1 MNEILTITKKEFAR
15 FFSNKA
21 TAFIAL
27 FLPGLLMAGMY
38 TAIGNME
45 GMGPLDEEE
54 TFTIAV
60 SNLPASIEAIAKDS
74 PVTLVS
80 ITGDMPDKDTMRQAI
95 NDEEYDAYAVFPD
108 NFDAI
113 VSGFTSK
120 EGERDEPLPFIA
132 IYYDDSVEKSHYAFE
147 GLSEILNAY
156 ETSLVN
162 VFDINA
168 GEEQYDLSTDD
179 SIFATILSTMMPM
192 FILMMLVASIGT
204 ISSESI
210 AGEKERG
217 TIATLLSTPIQRN
230 SIVWGKL
237 ITIASIG
244 VVSTIF
250 TIAGVIVGLANM
262 SDQEIN
268 LAAYSAYDYALLVA
282 ILISFSLAI
291 SVLLIIFSA
300 LAPNTRSAQI
310 YFTTVYIAIMALG
323 LLVGMNGGS
332 SVPTPYYLIPFYN
345 TARALM
351 DVFAVEATGLTVGIT
366 ALVNIVLS
374 VLCVFVAQKI
384 LNSERFMFQ
393 K

>member
-1 MNEILTITKKEFAR
+1 MREILIIAKKEFAR

-45 GMGPLDEEE
+45 GVGAPDEEE
-54 TFTIAV
+54 TFTVAV
-60 SNLPASIEAIAKDS
+60 SHLPASMEAVAKDS
-74 PVTLVS
+74 PIAFVDVK
-80 ITGDMPDKDTMRQAI
+80 GAVPDKDMIRQAI
-95 NDEEYDAYAVFPD
+95 NDEKYDAYAIFPD
-108 NFDAI
+108 NFDEI
-113 VSGFTSK
+113 VAGLVSSQTH
-120 EGERDEPLPFIA
+120 DEPSPLIA
-132 IYYDDSVEKSHYAFE
+132 IYYDGSVEKSSYAFE

-156 ETSLVN
+156 ETSMVN

-168 GEEQYDLSTDD
+168 GEEQYDLAADD
-179 SIFATILSTMMPM
+179 SMFATILSTMMPM

-217 TIATLLSTPIQRN
+217 TIATLLSTPTQRN

-262 SDQEIN
+262 SDQEIS
-268 LAAYSAYDYALLVA
+268 LSAYSVSDYVLLFVL
-282 ILISFSLAI
+282 LISFSLAI

-300 LAPNTRSAQI
+300 LAPNIRSAQI

-345 TARALM
+345 TARALV
-351 DVFAVEATGLTVGIT
+351 DVFAFEATGLTVGIT
-366 ALVNIVLS
+366 ALVNIALS
-374 VLCVFVAQKI
+374 VLGVFVAQKI